1 MDMDMIWYRIW
12 IWIYGWYVELLS
24 PCASQKKGNRPWEVF
39 LAYSG
44 GYPYTN
50 DMDQEAKT
58 LLSF

>member
-1 MDMDMIWYRIW
+1 MDGM
-12 IWIYGWYVELLS
+12 LS
-24 PCASQKKGNRPWEVF
+24 CLAPVLRRKKGNRPWEVF